1 MSYLSCLSGINN
13 FEEAKEKLNA
23 KNLIVN
29 SDYTH
34 LGMYLVKYNHNQS
47 DLNDPDVK
55 KCRGLILS
63 TEDNSVICP
72 VPQKSSNNTVIL
84 QNYTGNPNKYVVTDF
99 LDGTMINYFQHK
111 GTRYISTRSCIGAK
125 CHWLSEKSFSEMFYE
140 CLEST
145 NLKLDS
151 LNMDYCYSFLIQHP
165 SNRIVKQY
173 LSPRLVLT
181 HVSRVVNGNVLFHDV
196 HQFSKENNLDI
207 DVPTK
212 YNFQSIEDMFEY
224 IASLDSSEQGLM
236 VFEKDEEN
244 PGYIMDLSR
253 YKIRNMKYNQ
263 MKELKGNTNNK
274 HYLFFNL
281 RQLGGGSYEKYI
293 LYFEED
299 QELFESYRQELY
311 SLTAELFKMYLDCF
325 VNKNTDGT
333 PVQIHK
339 EAPFE
344 LKPLIAELHSNH
356 IKTRNPT
363 TKNVVIQ
370 YLHKLP
376 IPRLLFT
383 INKRRHRLNEH
394 NNVITPPLEEV

>member
-13 FEEAKEKLNA
+13 FEEAKEKLHA

-29 SDYTH
+29 SDYTN

-99 LDGTMINYFQHK
+99 LDGTMINYFQHN

-151 LNMDYCYSFLIQHP
+151 LDMDYCYSFLIQHP

-181 HVSRVVNGNVLFHDV
+181 HVFKLSMVMYYF
-196 HQFSKENNLDI
+196 
-207 DVPTK
+207 TMCT
-212 YNFQSIEDMFEY
+212 NFQ
-224 IASLDSSEQGLM
+224 
-236 VFEKDEEN
+236 K
-244 PGYIMDLSR
+244 
-253 YKIRNMKYNQ
+253 KI
-263 MKELKGNTNNK
+263 
-274 HYLFFNL
+274 
-281 RQLGGGSYEKYI
+281 I
-293 LYFEED
+293 
-299 QELFESYRQELY
+299 
-311 SLTAELFKMYLDCF
+311 
-325 VNKNTDGT
+325 
-333 PVQIHK
+333 
-339 EAPFE
+339 
-344 LKPLIAELHSNH
+344 
-356 IKTRNPT
+356 
-363 TKNVVIQ
+363 
-370 YLHKLP
+370 
-376 IPRLLFT
+376 
-383 INKRRHRLNEH
+383 
-394 NNVITPPLEEV
+394 